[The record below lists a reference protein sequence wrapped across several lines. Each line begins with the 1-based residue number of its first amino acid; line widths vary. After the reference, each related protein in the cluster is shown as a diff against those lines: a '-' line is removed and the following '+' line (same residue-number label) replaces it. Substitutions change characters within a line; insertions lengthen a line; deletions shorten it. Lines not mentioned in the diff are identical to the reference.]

1 MNDIDNYGN
10 KPLANINLWEL
21 GEILNRLNEAEARRE
36 AAAKHA
42 KFNTDRQVNGK
53 KVLKMDFPPPNPE
66 FSKLKNAIEL
76 EIKRKQSNV

>member
-1 MNDIDNYGN
+1 MTDYTHYAG
-10 KPLANINLWEL
+10 KPIADLDLWEL
-21 GEILNRLNEAEARRE
+21 GKILNRLNEAEARRD

-42 KFNTDRQVNGK
+42 KFNVDREIQGK